1 MRSRFISVL
10 ILALLASTL
19 FLSTAYGAHID
30 VGAYDEFAPVVREA
44 AAIWVGE
51 TGNQVQVHPYP
62 HSQLMQFPAK
72 GDMDVLIPTCNRSA
86 DIWQEKAYVV
96 PASRKPLFCGRM
108 AVIVPPKNPR
118 QVTGLADMDRPELKW
133 GKTSFCAWRGE
144 KILKG
149 KEERFSAVL
158 QDSDTM
164 MELLAKGEVDAVLGW
179 DYGVAGNLL
188 NPVVI
193 RLPVSRYGSELAAL
207 VPAFATPKTDSPVE
221 AQALVDFLGGDP
233 RARRV
238 YLSHGLML
246 DDGTRSA
253 DDDSGARSRMMKAY
267 QNICQQL
274 IDDYKITKGTALDIG
289 CGSGEMAVKLAQMTD
304 LTVIGLDIEPEVIEA
319 GKRKAKEAGLSDRA
333 QFVCAD
339 AHSLPFADESIDLV
353 MSKGT
358 IPFLRDQVLAVK
370 EIHRVLKP
378 GGVAFIGGGFG
389 RYTSAEEES
398 QIRGGRREAWYG
410 VDPASPQAS
419 KSGFPFPVLSYDA
432 LMTRAGIGSYGVIR
446 EGGNWVEIRKETG
459 QP

>member
-1 MRSRFISVL
+1 MRLRL
-10 ILALLASTL
+10 LAILAFAFLASALVAPAT
-19 FLSTAYGAHID
+19 SAARIEVGVYDAY
-30 VGAYDEFAPVVREA
+30 APMVREA
-44 AAIWVGE
+44 AAIWVAD
-51 TGNQVQVHPYP
+51 TGNQVIVHPYP
-62 HSQLMQFPAK
+62 HSQLIQFPAK

-86 DIWQEKAYVV
+86 DIWQEKGFVV
-96 PASRKPLFCGRM
+96 PASRKPLFCERM

-133 GKTSFCAWRGE
+133 GKISFCAWRGE

-164 MELLAKGEVDAVLGW
+164 MDLLAEGKVDAVLGW
-179 DYGVAGNLL
+179 DYGVAGNPL

-193 RLPVSRYGSELAAL
+193 RLPISRYGSELAAL
-207 VPAFATPKTDSPVE
+207 VPAFVTPKTDSPVE
-221 AQALVDFLGGDP
+221 AQALVDFLGGDA

-246 DDGTRSA
+246 DDGTRGA
-253 DDDSGARSRMMKAY
+253 DDDSGAGNRMMKAY

-274 IDDYKITKGTALDIG
+274 MDDYKITKGTAVDIG

-319 GKRKAKEAGLSDRA
+319 GKRRAKEAGLSDRA

-339 AHSLPFADESIDLV
+339 AHSLPFADNSVDLV

-370 EIHRVLKP
+370 EIYRVLKP

-389 RYTSAEEES
+389 RYTSTDEEN

-419 KSGFPFPVLSYDA
+419 KSAFPFPVLSYDA
-432 LMTRAGIGSYGVIR
+432 LMTRAGIGSYKVIR
-446 EGGNWVEIRKETG
+446 EGGNWIEIRKKAG
-459 QP
+459 QS